1 MMRRRSSPRATRESE
16 SVTASRCQF
25 DRKGTPGRTTPKA
38 NSVNDIKCSDSM
50 ARKRTCWG
58 GSANEAASS
67 GVSMVHLFRF
77 LILGVVVQQLR
88 RSKYRR
94 TLRDL
99 VLLFFAPVVQHRLIL
114 CGERFF
120 AAILARHQLYPELVS
135 QPEDVASRVAV
146 TLGVLGHQL
155 LNASRSHRHD
165 ALLLALPQSNFLVQ
179 RVLRQCLEVHG
190 NRPGLPFG
198 ALRLAT
204 LPRFALMFLRRTTG
218 PDLVFLVGRLG
229 FHRGCGI
236 GPAVVGIFLHFG
248 PPQAAGLARRRSSTV
263 SKVSPDAARTAD
275 LPA

>member
-1 MMRRRSSPRATRESE
+1 MPVRP
-16 SVTASRCQF
+16 
-25 DRKGTPGRTTPKA
+25 KGNARPGDAEA

-77 LILGVVVQQLR
+77 LILGVVVQQVR

-120 AAILARHQLYPELVS
+120 AAILARHQLHPELVS
-135 QPEDVASRVAV
+135 QPEDVASGVTV

-165 ALLLALPQSNFLVQ
+165 ALLLALPQRNFLVQ
-179 RVLRQCLEVHG
+179 CAAKQRLEVHG
-190 NRPGLPFG
+190 NRPGLPLG
-198 ALRLAT
+198 ALRIAT
-204 LPRFALMFLRRTTG
+204 LPRLELMFLRRTART
-218 PDLVFLVGRLG
+218 DLVFLV
-229 FHRGCGI
+229 
-236 GPAVVGIFLHFG
+236 
-248 PPQAAGLARRRSSTV
+248 
-263 SKVSPDAARTAD
+263 
-275 LPA
+275 

>member
-1 MMRRRSSPRATRESE
+1 MMRRRISPRATRDNA

-38 NSVNDIKCSDSM
+38 NSVNDIRCSDSM

-77 LILGVVVQQLR
+77 VILGVVVQQVR

-99 VLLFFAPVVQHRLIL
+99 VVLLCAPGVQHRLIL

-120 AAILARHQLYPELVS
+120 AAILARHQLHPELVS

-179 RVLRQCLEVHG
+179 RAPKQCLEVHG
-190 NRPGLPFG
+190 NR
-198 ALRLAT
+198 LRLPLSAIRVTT
-204 LPRFALMFLRRTTG
+204 LSRLELMLLRRTARA
-218 PDLVFLVGRLG
+218 DLIFRIGRSGL
-229 FHRGCGI
+229 RGSGI
-236 GPAVVGIFLHFG
+236 GAIVAVVRHVGTH
-248 PPQAAGLARRRSSTV
+248 QATAGLARRRSSIA
-263 SKVSPDAARTAD
+263 SKVSPDEARTAD

>member
-1 MMRRRSSPRATRESE
+1 MSLAWVRASWSEYDTATTRSDGYRPRNQAGMATDAHSDFKFRGGNVMMRRRISPRATRDNA

-38 NSVNDIKCSDSM
+38 NSVNDIRCSDSM
-50 ARKRTCWG
+50 ARKRTCGG

-77 LILGVVVQQLR
+77 VILGIVVQQVR

-99 VLLFFAPVVQHRLIL
+99 VVLFCAPVVQHRLIL
-114 CGERFF
+114 SGERFF
-120 AAILARHQLYPELVS
+120 AAILARHQLHPELVS

-179 RVLRQCLEVHG
+179 RVLKQCLEVHR
-190 NRPGLPFG
+190 NRPGLPLG
-198 ALRLAT
+198 AIRIAA
-204 LPRFALMFLRRTTG
+204 LPRFELMLLRRAARTN
-218 PDLVFLVGRLG
+218 LVFLV
-229 FHRGCGI
+229 
-236 GPAVVGIFLHFG
+236 
-248 PPQAAGLARRRSSTV
+248 
-263 SKVSPDAARTAD
+263 
-275 LPA
+275 